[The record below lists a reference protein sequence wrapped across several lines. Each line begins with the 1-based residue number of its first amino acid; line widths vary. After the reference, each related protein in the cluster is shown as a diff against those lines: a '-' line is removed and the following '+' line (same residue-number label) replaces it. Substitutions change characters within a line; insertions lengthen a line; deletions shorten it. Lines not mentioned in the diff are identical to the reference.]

1 MFNHIV
7 NKYYVVTFV
16 FEETV
21 TVNRDKSCHW
31 DIVCLVYMQW

>member
-21 TVNRDKSCHW
+21 TESRDKSCHW
-31 DIVCLVYMQW
+31 A